1 MGTGEC
7 GKYQLSCIR
16 MTRVDGHLGA
26 ALVYF
31 RDLTDILNVQF
42 RGDALGEHIV
52 SDV

>member
-1 MGTGEC
+1 MGAGEC

-16 MTRVDGHLGA
+16 MTRVDGHLGT

-31 RDLTDILNVQF
+31 CDLADILNLQLRV
-42 RGDALGEHIV
+42 DALGEHVV